1 MNEQP
6 QRSARRLNV
15 RRLALV
21 AAAMVLGLLL
31 WARVIVI
38 ARMPRL
44 AVAENEG
51 EQASAQVTPPADASS
66 GREGD
71 ASR

>member
-1 MNEQP
+1 
-6 QRSARRLNV
+6 
-15 RRLALV
+15 
-21 AAAMVLGLLL
+21 MVLGLLL